1 MKGLTPS
8 AFLSHRWEIVT
19 TKSDLPILFSYDD
32 GVTMSETGIILFLD
46 TERVN
51 NGIVLESS
59 ESFVYKKI
67 TTGFFYNCSLFTYFI
82 GSDFG
87 LRIILGLTQ
96 TRVIY

>member
-46 TERVN
+46 TTERVN
-51 NGIVLESS
+51 PFSV
-59 ESFVYKKI
+59 FVPPV
-67 TTGFFYNCSLFTYFI
+67 
-82 GSDFG
+82 GSDH
-87 LRIILGLTQ
+87 
-96 TRVIY
+96 